1 MIWEDKLKELQSE
14 RQELLNQKASLDK
27 QLNRIDTMI
36 AETQKFISR
45 K

>member
-1 MIWEDKLKELQSE
+1 MIWEDKLKELQSK

-27 QLNRIDTMI
+27 QLNRIDAMI